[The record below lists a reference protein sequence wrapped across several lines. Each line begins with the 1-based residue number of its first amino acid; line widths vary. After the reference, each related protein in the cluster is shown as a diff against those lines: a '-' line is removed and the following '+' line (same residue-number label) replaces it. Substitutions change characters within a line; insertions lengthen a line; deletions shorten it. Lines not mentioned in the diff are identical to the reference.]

1 MKFPWFTTI
10 IYIGCIAFLV
20 LFLAMCVAIVV
31 MLARL
36 L

>member
-1 MKFPWFTTI
+1 MPWVVTL

-20 LFLAMCVAIVV
+20 LFLALCVAIVF